1 MNHETHMKTTT
12 TKTPSTTGRRQRL
25 KESTRATHEAL
36 DQRIMAFNPFASRE
50 HYGRFVLAQYLL
62 HRDVQALFDDAG
74 LNTLLPHL
82 SQRSRLTL
90 AEQDLKDLGVA
101 MPEPLDAPL
110 FNAGAPVDEATAL
123 GWLYTVEGS
132 NLGAA
137 FLLKRVASLG
147 LDGGNGARHL
157 APHPDGRA
165 QHWRNFVEQLDEV
178 ALAPESEAR
187 VDEGADAAFARALQH
202 VQRHCN
208 LLSAPA

>member
-1 MNHETHMKTTT
+1 MTTT
-12 TKTPSTTGRRQRL
+12 PARIPPTSGRRQRL
-25 KESTRATHEAL
+25 KESTRTTHQAL

-62 HRDVQALFDDAG
+62 HRDVQALFDSTG
-74 LNTLLPHL
+74 LNAMLPQL
-82 SQRSRLTL
+82 SQRSRLAL

-101 MPEPLDAPL
+101 TPQPLEAPL
-110 FNAGAPVDEATAL
+110 FAAGAPVDEATAL

-137 FLLKRVASLG
+137 FLLKRVAALG
-147 LDGGNGARHL
+147 LDGGHGARHL

-178 ALAPESEAR
+178 ALAPASEAR

-202 VQRHCN
+202 VQRHCTPP
-208 LLSAPA
+208 SASA

>member
-1 MNHETHMKTTT
+1 MTTT
-12 TKTPSTTGRRQRL
+12 PARIPPTSGRRQRL
-25 KESTRATHEAL
+25 KESTRTTHQAL

-74 LNTLLPHL
+74 LNTLLPQL
-82 SQRSRLTL
+82 SQRSRLAL
-90 AEQDLKDLGVA
+90 AEQDLKDLGVGI
-101 MPEPLDAPL
+101 PEPLEAPL
-110 FNAGAPVDEATAL
+110 FATGAPVDEATAL

-137 FLLKRVASLG
+137 FLLKRVAALG
-147 LDGGNGARHL
+147 LDGGHGARHL

-178 ALAPESEAR
+178 ALAPASEAR
-187 VDEGADAAFARALQH
+187 VDKGADAAFARALQH

-208 LLSAPA
+208 LLSASA